1 MPLIPYES
9 LINGSPN
16 WLLAYTSGILFNIGG
31 PSVISPTNPDYL
43 LPANT
48 LTRGNTFRVNCTG
61 WYTTVGTGTMALG
74 VYLNGTTTALGI
86 TPTTNCVSNATQQ
99 LWWLEWIFTVVQL
112 GPSGLI
118 NAQGKVTGIGGANSV
133 VLGNQTVFTQWPVNT
148 TVGNTVGVVTN
159 FQSGVNNQIQVL
171 MYMIEQVY

>member
-1 MPLIPYES
+1 
-9 LINGSPN
+9 
-16 WLLAYTSGILFNIGG
+16 
-31 PSVISPTNPDYL
+31 
-43 LPANT
+43 
-48 LTRGNTFRVNCTG
+48 
-61 WYTTVGTGTMALG
+61 MALG